1 MRFAVGSDLKYQILR
16 GSSKPLLFEPEIDWA
31 TFDEPN
37 ITHAY

>member
-1 MRFAVGSDLKYQILR
+1 MRLVVGSDLKYQILA
-16 GSSKPLLFEPEIDWA
+16 GGSKPMLFEPEIDWA